1 MDKERGS
8 SVDLRCE
15 PKRTEKGTPPM
26 VSLLELFVSVDDF
39 CQIFLPIWEAR
50 QLEDG
55 SKKRLRRGQL
65 SISEIMTII
74 IYFHQSQ
81 YRNFKAYYIEHVCQ
95 HLRSEFPNLVSYER
109 FVALMPSAFGPLSAY
124 LKSLYGH
131 CRGISFVDST
141 ALSVCDNHRIH
152 NHKVFAGF
160 ADRGK
165 GSMGWF
171 FGFKLHLVVN
181 DRGELLACQITPA
194 STDDRKPVPE
204 LCKRLFG
211 KLIADRGYISQALF
225 EQLLETFNLQLIT
238 KLRKNMKNRLMPWMD
253 KLLLRKRAII
263 ESVIDQ
269 LKNISQ
275 IEHTRHRNPINAF
288 INIIAGLIA
297 YCHQPKKPSLNLF
310 PSHLLSA

>member
-8 SVDLRCE
+8 SVHFRCE